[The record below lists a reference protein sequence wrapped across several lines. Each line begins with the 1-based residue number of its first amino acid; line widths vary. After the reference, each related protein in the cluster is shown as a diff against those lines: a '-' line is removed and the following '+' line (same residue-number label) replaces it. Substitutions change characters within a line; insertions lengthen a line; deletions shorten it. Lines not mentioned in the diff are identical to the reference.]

1 MFKNTSEEQKLA
13 LSAAFK
19 SFVNDGHIHDY
30 KARRAMATKIVELV
44 VTDVYTQDI
53 VSLIADE
60 QTYAPGE
67 VLQFHVLRQL
77 KAYILDPGSTGK
89 VAKLIKDSVTLPT
102 NRVFVGTELDL
113 DELRSGRF
121 GSLSD
126 YRRLVAEVL
135 LGERNKQ
142 LWDTLTN
149 AIPAG
154 SADGNYATFATGAS
168 TAVKKTALD
177 DAIDFIHDN
186 TNSGPAAI
194 IARFTALK
202 FIYLIADQS
211 NVNTYSDLT
220 KDDIKNRG
228 FLTVYRGTPVFYL
241 RNYQDQDG
249 VAKID
254 AANIFLVANDSLKF
268 ARKAPGL
275 ESFDDIRGDN
285 FSWRIN
291 FWEEYGSLLVE
302 PARNFRLEISGV

>member
-1 MFKNTSEEQKLA
+1 MFKNTSEEQKA
-13 LSAAFK
+13 SLSAAFK
-19 SFVNDGHIHDY
+19 SFINDGHIHDW

-44 VTDVYTQDI
+44 VNDVYTQDL
-53 VSLIADE
+53 VSLIASE

-67 VLQFHVLRQL
+67 ILQFHTLRPL

-89 VAKLIKDSVTLPT
+89 VIKLIKDSVTLPT
-102 NRVFVGTELDL
+102 NRVYVGTELDL

-121 GSLSD
+121 GSISD
-126 YRRLVAEVL
+126 YRRLVAETL

-142 LWDTLTN
+142 LWDTMKN
-149 AIPAG
+149 AILSG
-154 SADGNYATFATGAS
+154 SSDGNYATYASGAS

-177 DAIDFIHDN
+177 DAIDFIHDS
-186 TNSGPAAI
+186 TNGGPAAI
-194 IARFTALK
+194 IGRFTALK

-211 NVNTYSDLT
+211 NVNTYSDSA
-220 KDDIKNRG
+220 KDEIRNRG
-228 FLTVYRGTPVFYL
+228 YLTTYRGVDVFYL
-241 RNYQDQDG
+241 RNYQDRDG
-249 VAKID
+249 VSPID
-254 AANIFLVANDSLKF
+254 ADNIFLVANDSLKF

-302 PARNFRLEISGV
+302 PKRNFRIEIS